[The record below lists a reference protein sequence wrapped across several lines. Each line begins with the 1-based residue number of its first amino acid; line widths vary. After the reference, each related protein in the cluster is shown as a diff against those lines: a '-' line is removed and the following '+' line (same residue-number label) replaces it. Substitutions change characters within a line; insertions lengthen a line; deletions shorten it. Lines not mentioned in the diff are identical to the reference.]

1 MESWNERTVNVSIWM
16 FPKMVVP
23 NNHGVFL
30 LKMIILGCFGGTT
43 IFGNTHII
51 DSNRMIGQDHLD
63 DARLQ
68 EWRVEDGECQTKKV
82 SQSCRTHG
90 TRSTTLHAIAMHNMI
105 CINVVKYYDVCLLIR
120 DTSVSRAFCISQLT
134 RCGELFARTV
144 PEIVVPMF
152 GQAGQDVVKEEAG
165 VLRVCTWTYR
175 CSAYDRIVTLDFGV
189 YFL

>member
-1 MESWNERTVNVSIWM
+1 
-16 FPKMVVP
+16 
-23 NNHGVFL
+23 
-30 LKMIILGCFGGTT
+30 
-43 IFGNTHII
+43 
-51 DSNRMIGQDHLD
+51 
-63 DARLQ
+63 
-68 EWRVEDGECQTKKV
+68 
-82 SQSCRTHG
+82 
-90 TRSTTLHAIAMHNMI
+90 MHMI

-134 RCGELFARTV
+134 LCGELFARTV

-165 VLRVCTWTYR
+165 VLWVCTWTYR